1 MYDNIMMI
9 EQFYSLLLALE
20 LREVKYKNDPWM
32 IYGGVNTTFG
42 VAWPTEHKGLVRVC
56 LVKEKILEYFVPRM
70 PQGWKD
76 MLPSFLWSTLTDDG
90 ELGPCS
96 LIQFVIREMKYE
108 SKQYF

>member
-9 EQFYSLLLALE
+9 EQFYSLLSALE
-20 LREVKYKNDPWM
+20 LRKVKYDNDPWM
-32 IYGGVNTTFG
+32 ICGGVNITFG
-42 VAWPTEHKGLVRVC
+42 VAWPTEVNGIVRVC

-70 PQGWKD
+70 PHGWQD
-76 MLPSFLWSTLTDDG
+76 MMPSFLWSILTEDG
-90 ELGPCS
+90 ELGPNS